1 MRICEKRES
10 MKIRNFADVKS
21 LLLDNKTIKQT
32 VFKNTFWLGIAEVV
46 SRVLRLILIIYVAR
60 ILGATEYGKFTFALA
75 FISLFFIFHDFGLP
89 LIVTREFSGEKER
102 EKELYS
108 VFSLK
113 IVLSLGVSILILI
126 GSFFV
131 TSDHAIQEIILI
143 LALFSLIS
151 GFLTITYAFFQ
162 ARQRMEY
169 QAWATILQASVV
181 TSVGIFVLL
190 NFPSVRNLSYSYLFS
205 SVVALIFVLFFFHF
219 KILPLRIFWQK
230 TVWQRYLKMS
240 WPMALIG
247 LFGVI
252 YTYIDSVMLGYWGY
266 ITETGW
272 YNAAYSIIHVILLP
286 AGFISTSIYPIL
298 SRFFKESK
306 EKLQDT
312 LQGQMKVMILLAFP
326 LVTGG
331 IALAPKIIIF
341 IYGLNFS
348 PSILAFQILIIIAGF
363 VFLSSPFHYLF
374 IAVNQQKKI
383 FYISAAGAAINI
395 VLNLLLI
402 PRFTLYGAAM
412 ATLIT
417 YFIMFILVLF
427 SVKYFT
433 PISLF
438 NFQLTKILIFAVLAT
453 GFMYF
458 LIKQPL
464 VYNLSIILTLI
475 LGTLVYFLTF
485 FIFQKI
491 ARKIGF

>member
-1 MRICEKRES
+1 MDIKS
-10 MKIRNFADVKS
+10 INLKS

-32 VFKNTFWLGIAEVV
+32 IFKNTFWLGIAEVV

-75 FISLFFIFHDFGLP
+75 FVSLFSIFYEFGLP

-108 VFSLK
+108 VLSLK
-113 IVLSLGVSILILI
+113 IVLSLGALVLIRI
-126 GSFFV
+126 SSFFV
-131 TSDHAIQEIILI
+131 TSDHVIKEIILF

-151 GFLTITYAFFQ
+151 SFLTIIYAFFQ
-162 ARQRMEY
+162 ACQRMEY

-181 TSVGIFVLL
+181 TPVGIFVLF
-190 NFPSVRNLSYSYLFS
+190 NFPSLRNLSYSYLFS
-205 SVVALIFVLFFFHF
+205 SLVALIFVLFFFHF
-219 KILPLRIFWQK
+219 NVLPLRICWQK
-230 TVWQRYLKMS
+230 TVWQRFLRMS
-240 WPMALIG
+240 WPMAFIG

-252 YTYIDSVMLGYWGY
+252 FTYIDSVMMGYWGY

-272 YNAAYSIIHVILLP
+272 YNAAYSIIHVTLLP
-286 AGFISTSIYPIL
+286 AGIISTSFYPIL

-306 EKLQDT
+306 ENFQDN
-312 LQGQMKVMILLAFP
+312 LQGQMKRMISLAFP
-326 LVTGG
+326 WVGGG
-331 IALAPKIIIF
+331 IARAPKIISF

-363 VFLSSPFHYLF
+363 VYLSSPFHHLF
-374 IAVNQQKKI
+374 IAINQPKLI
-383 FYISAAGAAINI
+383 CYISGVGAAINI

-417 YFIMFILVLF
+417 YFAIFILVLF
-427 SVKYFT
+427 SVEYFT

-438 NFQLTKILIFAVLAT
+438 NFQLTNVLLCAVLAT
-453 GFMYF
+453 GLMYF

-464 VYNLSIILTLI
+464 IYNQSIILTLI
-475 LGTLVYFLTF
+475 LGTLVYFGTF
-485 FIFQKI
+485 SISHKL

>member
-1 MRICEKRES
+1 
-10 MKIRNFADVKS
+10 MKIGDFADVKS
-21 LLLDNKTIKQT
+21 LLLDNKTIRQT
-32 VFKNTFWLGIAEVV
+32 IFKNTFWLAIAEAV
-46 SRVLRLILIIYVAR
+46 SRLLRLILIIYVAR

-75 FISLFFIFHDFGLP
+75 FVSLFLIFYEFGLP

-102 EKELYS
+102 EKEFYS
-108 VFSLK
+108 VLSLK
-113 IVLSLGVSILILI
+113 IVLSLGTLILILI

-131 TSDHAIQEIILI
+131 TSDHVIREIILI

-151 GFLTITYAFFQ
+151 GFLTIIYAFFQ

-181 TSVGIFVLL
+181 TPVGIFVLL
-190 NFPSVRNLSYSYLFS
+190 IFPSVTNLSYSYLFS
-205 SVVALIFVLFFFHF
+205 SLVALIFVLCFFHF
-219 KILPLRIFWQK
+219 KVLPLRIFWHK
-230 TVWQRYLKMS
+230 TVWQRFFKMS
-240 WPMALIG
+240 WPVAFIG

-252 YTYIDSVMLGYWGY
+252 YTHIDSVMMGYLGYL
-266 ITETGW
+266 TETGW

-286 AGFISTSIYPIL
+286 AGFISTSFYPIL
-298 SRFFKESK
+298 SKFFKESEGK
-306 EKLQDT
+306 FQDI

-326 LVTGG
+326 LVAGG

-341 IYGLNFS
+341 IYGLKFS

-383 FYISAAGAAINI
+383 FYINAVGAAINI

-402 PRFTLYGAAM
+402 PRFTLYGAAV

-417 YFIMFILVLF
+417 YFIMFVLVIF
-427 SVKYFT
+427 AAKYFALV
-433 PISLF
+433 SLF
-438 NFQLTKILIFAVLAT
+438 NSQLTKFLIFAVLAT
-453 GFMYF
+453 GLMCF

-464 VYNLSIILTLI
+464 VYNLNIILTLI
-475 LGTLVYFLTF
+475 IGTLAYFITF

-491 ARKIGF
+491 ARKIAF